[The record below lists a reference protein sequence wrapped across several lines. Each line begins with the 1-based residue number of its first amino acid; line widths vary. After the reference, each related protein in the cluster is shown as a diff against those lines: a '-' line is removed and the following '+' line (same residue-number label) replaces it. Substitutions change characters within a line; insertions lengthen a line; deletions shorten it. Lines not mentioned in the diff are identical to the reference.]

1 MESIEGRRIHGLAEE
16 AREKEQDFTKAHKLL
31 DEATAAYAKDKD
43 YLGMSEAQGSRFI
56 VYKHQYE
63 ETKDRNFLILAT
75 LSALA
80 AVQIAEENKL
90 KEALPLAY
98 FNLGKAYEEDENYKK
113 ALSPFKK
120 AFKKA
125 QKDLP
130 ERHNRPAVKA
140 DIKAHLAFI
149 EYMCGDKNAITKLE
163 EAIKELEESDEY
175 QYTKD
180 VWLSGAHM
188 RAAKALL
195 TDNPEGAKEHLEIA
209 EKIIDSNPELKLRK
223 GQLQKLKAKI
233 NG

>member
-1 MESIEGRRIHGLAEE
+1 MESVEGRRIHGLAEN
-16 AREKEQDFTKAHKLL
+16 AREKEQDFIKAHKLL
-31 DEATAAYAKDKD
+31 DEATAQYAKDKD
-43 YLGMSEAQGSRFI
+43 YLGMSEAQASRFI

-63 ETKDRNFLILAT
+63 ESKDRNFLILAT

-98 FNLGKAYEEDENYKK
+98 FNLGKAYEEDKNYKK
-113 ALSPFKK
+113 ALPSFRK

-125 QKDLP
+125 QKDLHQ
-130 ERHNRPAVKA
+130 RHNRPAVKA
-140 DIKAHLAFI
+140 DIKAHLAFV
-149 EYMCGDKNAITKLE
+149 EYMCGDKSAITKLDD
-163 EAIKELEESDEY
+163 AIKELEEADEY

-188 RAAKALL
+188 RAAKALSV
-195 TDNPEGAKEHLEIA
+195 DNPAKAKEHLEKA
-209 EKIIDSNPELKLRK
+209 ENIINSNKELKLRK
-223 GQLQKLKAKI
+223 NQLEELKTKI